1 LFALATINL
10 TRATGEVLP
19 RFGADTIHDPKAG
32 GETTKGFREMLFPH
46 HRRRQLMALIVTDKA
61 EAVSTRILTNLNRGV
76 TAMQGKAGIPA
87 RNDLS

>member
-1 LFALATINL
+1 
-10 TRATGEVLP
+10 
-19 RFGADTIHDPKAG
+19 
-32 GETTKGFREMLFPH
+32 
-46 HRRRQLMALIVTDKA
+46 MALIVTDKA